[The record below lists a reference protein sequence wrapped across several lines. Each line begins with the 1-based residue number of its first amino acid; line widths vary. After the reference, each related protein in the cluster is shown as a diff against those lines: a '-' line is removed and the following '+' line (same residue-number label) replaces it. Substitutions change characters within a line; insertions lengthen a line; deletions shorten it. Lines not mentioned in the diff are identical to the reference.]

1 MIIDGHSHVILPA
14 EKHIQIMNQA
24 GVNKTILFSTS
35 VHPENAKYLKELKIE
50 MKKLNDVVGGKS
62 PSLIDTKRKSIEEL
76 ITVIKSYPDRYIG
89 FGNIPLGVNENETNL
104 FIGENIANNKLA
116 GIGEFTPASGQV
128 KLLDIIFKASMNFGK
143 LPIWIHGFNPLVLQ
157 DIKDISELCKTY
169 PDIPVILGHLGGSN
183 WMAAIE
189 LAKEISNLY
198 LDTSAYFST
207 LVLKIVINEI
217 PQKCIF
223 GVDMPYGDLQL
234 SLDAVRK
241 VCNNSYVEEAV
252 LGNNIAELLK
262 L

>member
-14 EKHIQIMNQA
+14 EKHIQMMDEA
-24 GVNKTILFSTS
+24 GVQKTILFSTS
-35 VHPENAKYLKELKIE
+35 VHPENTKSLQELKIE
-50 MKKLNDVVGGKS
+50 MKNLNDVVGGKS
-62 PSLIDTKRKSIEEL
+62 PSLIETKRKSINEL
-76 ITVIKSYPDRYIG
+76 MTVIKSYPNRYVG
-89 FGNIPLGVNENETNL
+89 FGNVPLGLNENDTNL
-104 FIGENIANNKLA
+104 YIGENIANNKLA

-128 KLLDIIFKASMNFGK
+128 KLLDVIFKTSMNLGRF
-143 LPIWIHGFNPLVLQ
+143 PIWIHGFNPLVLQ
-157 DIKDISELCKTY
+157 DIRDIAELCKTY

-183 WMAAIE
+183 GMTAIE
-189 LAKEISNLY
+189 LAKEIPNLY

-223 GVDMPYGDLQL
+223 GVDLPYGDLQL

-241 VCNNSYVEEAV
+241 VCNNSYVEDAV
-252 LGNNIAELLK
+252 LGNNVAKLLK

>member
-24 GVNKTILFSTS
+24 GVHKTILFSTS
-35 VHPENAKYLKELKIE
+35 VHPENSIDLQELKIE
-50 MKKLNDVVGGKS
+50 MKKLNDVVGGKT
-62 PSLIDTKRKSIEEL
+62 PSLIETKRKSINEL
-76 ITVIKSYPDRYIG
+76 MTVINSYPDRYIG
-89 FGNIPLGVNENETNL
+89 FGNVPLGVSENDTNAY
-104 FIGENIANNKLA
+104 IGENIANNKLA

-128 KLLDIIFKASMNFGK
+128 KLLAPIFKASMNFGR
-143 LPIWIHGFNPLVLQ
+143 LPIWIHGFNPLDLQ
-157 DIKDISELCKTY
+157 DIREIAELCKAY
-169 PDIPVILGHLGGSN
+169 PYIPVILGHLGGSN
-183 WMAAIE
+183 WMTTIE
-189 LAKEISNLY
+189 LAKEIRNLY

-241 VCNNSYVEEAV
+241 ICKDSYVEDAV
-252 LGNNIAELLK
+252 LGNNIAALLK
-262 L
+262 I

>member
-1 MIIDGHSHVILPA
+1 MIIDGHSHVILPV

-35 VHPENAKYLKELKIE
+35 VHPENAKDLKELKIE

-128 KLLDIIFKASMNFGK
+128 KLLDIIFKASMNFCK

-157 DIKDISELCKTY
+157 DIRDIAELCKTY

-183 WMAAIE
+183 WMTALE
-189 LAKEISNLY
+189 LAKEIPNLY

-223 GVDMPYGDLQL
+223 GVDLPYGDLQL

-241 VCNNSYVEEAV
+241 VCKDSYIEDAV
-252 LGNNIAELLK
+252 LGNNVAKLLK

>member
-14 EKHIQIMNQA
+14 EKHIQIMNKA

-35 VHPENAKYLKELKIE
+35 VHPENTKDLKELKIE

-62 PSLIDTKRKSIEEL
+62 PSLIGTKRKSINEL
-76 ITVIKSYPDRYIG
+76 MTVIKSYPDRYIG
-89 FGNIPLGVNENETNL
+89 FGNVPLGLNENDTNL
-104 FIGENIANNKLA
+104 YIGENIANNKLA

-128 KLLDIIFKASMNFGK
+128 KLLDVIFKASMNFGRF
-143 LPIWIHGFNPLVLQ
+143 PIWIHGFNPLVLQ
-157 DIKDISELCKTY
+157 DIRDVAELCKTY

-183 WMAAIE
+183 WMTAIE
-189 LAKEISNLY
+189 LAKEIPNLY

-241 VCNNSYVEEAV
+241 VCKDSYVEDAV
-252 LGNNIAELLK
+252 LGNNVAKLLK

>member
-14 EKHIQIMNQA
+14 EKHIQIMNKA

-35 VHPENAKYLKELKIE
+35 VHPENAKDLKELKIE

-62 PSLIDTKRKSIEEL
+62 PSLIYTKRKSIEEL
-76 ITVIKSYPDRYIG
+76 MTVIKSYPDRYIG
-89 FGNIPLGVNENETNL
+89 FGNVPLGVNENETNL

-128 KLLDIIFKASMNFGK
+128 KLLDIIFKASMNFGR

-157 DIKDISELCKTY
+157 DIKNIAALCKAY

-183 WMAAIE
+183 WMTAIE
-189 LAKEISNLY
+189 LAKEIPNLY

-207 LVLKIVINEI
+207 LVLKIVINDI

-241 VCNNSYVEEAV
+241 VCKDSYVEDAV
-252 LGNNIAELLK
+252 LGNNVAKLLK

>member
-1 MIIDGHSHVILPA
+1 MIIDGHSHVILPV

-35 VHPENAKYLKELKIE
+35 VHPENAKDLKELKIE

-89 FGNIPLGVNENETNL
+89 FGNVPLGVNENETNL

-128 KLLDIIFKASMNFGK
+128 KLLDIIFKASMIFGK

-157 DIKDISELCKTY
+157 DIRDIAELCKTY

-183 WMAAIE
+183 WMTAIE
-189 LAKEISNLY
+189 LAKEIPNLY
-198 LDTSAYFST
+198 LDTSAYFSI
-207 LVLKIVINEI
+207 LVLKVVINEI

-223 GVDMPYGDLQL
+223 GVDLPYGDLQL

-241 VCNNSYVEEAV
+241 VCKDSYVEDAV
-252 LGNNIAELLK
+252 LGNNVAKLLK